1 MDNTNSGY
9 GVKQTLLPS
18 LSLLTS
24 AGTLVCCALPALL
37 VTIGAGAVLAG
48 IVGTAPWLI
57 ALSEYKIWTF
67 GISGAMLLIAGVALW
82 RARNAPCPIDPAQ
95 AMACARLRRTSVW
108 IYWLSVLLWCVGFF
122 FAFLAVRVFY

>member
-67 GISGAMLLIAGVALW
+67 GISGAMLLIAGIALW

-122 FAFLAVRVFY
+122 FAFLAARVFY